1 MNILVIG
8 SSSYLGTNLI
18 NFYNS
23 KNYECFGAS
32 RNKAD
37 KINYKHILFNN
48 EFNLKKILTENDI
61 EVIFYCLNSYFK
73 NPSLKQTN
81 EMLEI
86 NYKTPLRLIDDI
98 NDSSLETKFINFSS
112 YFNFFEVPIESQ
124 EYKNTKLLF
133 SNWLRENN
141 NNNIKELVI
150 SDTFG
155 SWDTRNKIFNII
167 LKNCYSKKIIE
178 FTNPNNFI
186 NLICIDKLIEYID
199 IFINSLNNSEVFTSK
214 FSIRVDRLND
224 LIKNLILDKEC
235 IFEDYFSYETRFNV
249 EKSLYG
255 EDTIADIM
263 NVIKNIDYKKFL
275 TFND

>member
-18 NFYNS
+18 NFYKS

-32 RNKAD
+32 RNKTD

-73 NPSLKQTN
+73 NPSPKQNN

-133 SNWLRENN
+133 SNWLREND

-155 SWDTRNKIFNII
+155 SWDKRNKIFNII
-167 LKNCYSKKIIE
+167 LKNCYSKKI
-178 FTNPNNFI
+178 
-186 NLICIDKLIEYID
+186 L
-199 IFINSLNNSEVFTSK
+199 SLQ
-214 FSIRVDRLND
+214 IQ
-224 LIKNLILDKEC
+224 IIL
-235 IFEDYFSYETRFNV
+235 
-249 EKSLYG
+249 
-255 EDTIADIM
+255 
-263 NVIKNIDYKKFL
+263 
-275 TFND
+275 